1 MQERLTKG
9 EDFFLQQL
17 SILISHLNTAI
28 SRLNILEEDV
38 KSYRSIVERIEDK
51 IDLIT
56 HSISQKI
63 NHEVK

>member
-51 IDLIT
+51 IDVLT
-56 HSISQKI
+56 HLNSQKI